1 MKNYTRD
8 STTTTKT
15 TTKSNIRDNRLGI
28 YSGSGRSTSKY

>member
-8 STTTTKT
+8 STTATI
-15 TTKSNIRDNRLGI
+15 KSNIRDNRLGI